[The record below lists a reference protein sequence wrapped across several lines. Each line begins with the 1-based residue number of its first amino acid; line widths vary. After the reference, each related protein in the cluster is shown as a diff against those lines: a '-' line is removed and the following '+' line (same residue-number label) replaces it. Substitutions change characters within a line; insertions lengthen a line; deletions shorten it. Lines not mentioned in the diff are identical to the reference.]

1 MQKEKNT
8 WLVGLLDIISI
19 TIEPFLRKDFG
30 ERYFTILKFLLSSL
44 IFLLFFGSAVSLSFL
59 QADYYSKSR
68 FDFFSGRNVAN
79 TDLSN
84 GYSLLAWFYVLLIL
98 TYFLLGFW
106 EMRNNFNRNKSG
118 QRWHTYNSGTSRFEI
133 FQTIADK
140 QGITD
145 LLGQNLITPFVS
157 QIYLEPLT
165 LFIFSIIVSL
175 FTALTSVLTLGFLA
189 FWLFY
194 GSIFLFIK
202 GQIMYGRLKNQ
213 VLNARDSQIEADF
226 MEKVVSGELTLPN
239 QTDGLTAISL
249 RPQTSD
255 SVVQTTQDAIK
266 RAMEKNP
273 RIGKRKEEIFVEL
286 VK

>member
-1 MQKEKNT
+1 LANT
-8 WLVGLLDIISI
+8 GLSASYGLL
-19 TIEPFLRKDFG
+19 G
-30 ERYFTILKFLLSSL
+30 
-44 IFLLFFGSAVSLSFL
+44 
-59 QADYYSKSR
+59 
-68 FDFFSGRNVAN
+68 
-79 TDLSN
+79 
-84 GYSLLAWFYVLLIL
+84 WFYIILIL

-118 QRWHTYNSGTSRFEI
+118 QRWHTYNSGTSRFQI
-133 FQTIADK
+133 FQATTDR
-140 QGITD
+140 QGITN
-145 LLGQNLITPFVS
+145 LLGQNLITPFIS
-157 QIYLEPLT
+157 QIYLEPLA

-175 FTALTSVLTLGFLA
+175 FMALSRLFTLGFLS

-226 MEKVVSGELTLPN
+226 MEKVVSGELTKPS

-266 RAMEKNP
+266 RAMEKN
-273 RIGKRKEEIFVEL
+273 RGLGRRLLF
-286 VK
+286 